1 MATYTQLGGQG
12 VPTEELSGEKTF
24 LFGNSLDA
32 TVYFT
37 MEQVRNADGFYS
49 GSIARNAE
57 GTFGS
62 FTGLDEND
70 LINLTKTY
78 KSFDVMYP
86 SIGENFSFL
95 KRLVKKDNLNINF
108 IVRKEDEFCWKFSN
122 KGYFNFKSNIPI
134 ILSTF
139 KLN

>member
-57 GTFGS
+57 GTFAELL
-62 FTGLDEND
+62 GLDEDD
-70 LINLTKTY
+70 LITSPYKWSIVIPPNGLYALKFTPTATVAAGSSMLRGTGNLELTI
-78 KSFDVMYP
+78 S
-86 SIGENFSFL
+86 
-95 KRLVKKDNLNINF
+95 
-108 IVRKEDEFCWKFSN
+108 
-122 KGYFNFKSNIPI
+122 
-134 ILSTF
+134 
-139 KLN
+139 

>member
-70 LINLTKTY
+70 LITSPYKWSIVIPPNSTTALNFTPTATVAAGSSMLRATGDITLTI
-78 KSFDVMYP
+78 S
-86 SIGENFSFL
+86 
-95 KRLVKKDNLNINF
+95 
-108 IVRKEDEFCWKFSN
+108 
-122 KGYFNFKSNIPI
+122 
-134 ILSTF
+134 
-139 KLN
+139 